1 MSATNDGG
9 PAFPELVSS
18 HAYESREG
26 GHSISHESCGGVSL
40 RAYFAAK
47 IMQGLLAN
55 PGGPIQA
62 CPRSGWSLCNISM
75 PRLADEAVGMADEL
89 ISALERKRA

>member
-9 PAFPELVSS
+9 PAFPRQVIVTASGLVEYAD
-18 HAYESREG
+18 AYVHTG
-26 GHSISHESCGGVSL
+26 GMST
-40 RAYFAAK
+40 RAFFSVEILK
-47 IMQGLLAN
+47 GLLAN

-89 ISALERKRA
+89 IAALERKQS